1 MMQIERRGHGRNQN
15 PRFNENV
22 FAVKHD
28 NIHFEAGDVY
38 LSKPVNGYGMI
49 LFFQVQKPLILL
61 SLCWSWYSLHA
72 FFCKKT

>member
-28 NIHFEAGDVY
+28 NIHFEAGDV
-38 LSKPVNGYGMI
+38 
-49 LFFQVQKPLILL
+49 
-61 SLCWSWYSLHA
+61 
-72 FFCKKT
+72 